1 MKKNKNIDELF
12 KDQFKNFEATPSP
25 EVWNNIQ
32 AKLKEEDDRKVIPL
46 WFKLGGIA
54 ALLALIFTIGNS
66 LINSP
71 LNQTDSPIVT
81 EKPSVIDSQKPNN
94 IILENNN
101 DLIKDEIVSNE
112 EAHKATNT
120 NEEIIKKSS
129 DSKEHRINNSETA
142 VASNNNDS
150 KDSEKSTQN
159 ELIKESKEIIE
170 EQTGVANEKSNS
182 VKDSNESLINKDTEI
197 NKSVEAV
204 AVNEEVKNNSENSS
218 ETINKEAVVKEENKK
233 SIFDAI
239 NENPEEEV
247 VIANVD
253 NTPDNRWEVTPNVAP
268 VYYNTLSEGSSI
280 DPSFADNSKSGDLN
294 IAYGVKVS
302 YNLNKKL
309 SVRSGLSN
317 VNLSY
322 STTGLDI
329 GTGPVAA
336 ASSSSIDYQGRSN
349 VTIVVDKGA
358 LVNQNPGNPFGNI
371 TPKSTNGEAYLNQ
384 KLSYYEMPLELNYS
398 IINKRF
404 GINVIGGF
412 STLLLGDNE
421 VSVEAGDFN
430 EVLGEA
436 NNLSSLSFTT
446 NVGLG
451 LNYSFSKKLMFN
463 VEPMFKYQLNPYTDS
478 SVDFKPYYIGI
489 YSGLS
494 FKF

>member
-12 KDQFKNFEATPSP
+12 KDRFKNFEATPSP

-66 LINSP
+66 ILISP
-71 LNQTDSPIVT
+71 INQTDSPIVT
-81 EKPSVIDSQKPNN
+81 ENPSVIDLQKSND
-94 IILENNN
+94 IILDNN
-101 DLIKDEIVSNE
+101 DLIKEEIVSIE
-112 EAHKATNT
+112 DDHKATN
-120 NEEIIKKSS
+120 NKEEIIKKSS
-129 DSKEHRINNSETA
+129 ENKEHKINNSETT
-142 VASNNNDS
+142 VASNNNNS
-150 KDSEKSTQN
+150 KVSEKSTLS
-159 ELIKESKEIIE
+159 ELIKESE
-170 EQTGVANEKSNS
+170 EKIDIQTGVANEKSNS
-182 VKDSNESLINKDTEI
+182 VKDNNESLINKETEV

-204 AVNEEVKNNSENSS
+204 AVNEEMKNNFENPS
-218 ETINKEAVVKEENKK
+218 ETINTEAVKEENKK

-302 YNLNKKL
+302 YNLNKRL

-336 ASSSSIDYQGRSN
+336 ASTSSIDYQGRSN

-358 LVNQNPGNPFGNI
+358 LVNQNPDDPFGNV

-384 KLSYYEMPLELNYS
+384 KLSYYEMPLELNYA

-446 NVGLG
+446 NVGVG

-478 SVDFKPYYIGI
+478 SVNFKPYYIGI